1 MTGRRIVLI
10 ALLLGAGLLLA
21 RLSAESVRRNTMQL
35 LVANGFST
43 RFSTPT
49 SAELLRRALA
59 LGCDSPETAVCLAE
73 VAGLSDMAVIETAGL
88 RFLDDAMPVL
98 IVSDSATFP
107 ITDFVASGLPVSL
120 QGVDSSAVLYGPGYY
135 EARLYLAAEGEA
147 CWQVGVTAQH
157 DDPPPV
163 DLEIWL
169 DKDRMGT
176 LSYDRGD
183 QSWEELTIALRA
195 RPNLHWLRV
204 WFVNDTMDET
214 LGIDRNAYIQ
224 QVTITRVE
232 DGVCE

>member
-1 MTGRRIVLI
+1 MMGRRIVLT

-21 RLSAESVRRNTMQL
+21 RLTAESLRRNYTQL

-49 SAELLRRALA
+49 SADLLRRALA
-59 LGCDSPETAVCLAE
+59 LGCDGPEPAGCIAE
-73 VAGLSDMAVIETAGL
+73 VAGLSDMAVVETAGL
-88 RFLDDAMPVL
+88 RFLDDTMPVL
-98 IVSDSATFP
+98 IVNDSEALP
-107 ITDFVASGLPVSL
+107 ITDFVASGLPASL
-120 QGVDSSAVLYGPGYY
+120 QGVDSSGVLYGPGYY
-135 EARLYLAAEGEA
+135 EARLYLAAGREA

-214 LGIDRNAYIQ
+214 LGTDRNAYIQ
-224 QVTITRVE
+224 QVTISRVE